1 MCHFLG
7 FPAAFCEGISLV
19 SEETILFAASAH
31 REDKNQAAVVW
42 HLLYSFV
49 QKVRNAAE
57 TSVVC
62 AGPQNHLAGL
72 NNAPTGA
79 QCLDLLTSVFP
90 VHHLLQLWHKVTSCP
105 FTRLWFAHS
114 VQQGGGPTS
123 GTCHGEAEPSHSP
136 FPLGTAELWDLL
148 NQTCRV
154 VWTHYARKMHKKKR
168 GRERQSSL
176 GTSMFN
182 NPFKPPQTSFT
193 KPHRLSLNF
202 FVQIFAFINSPRSFF
217 CFSASQNATRALSK
231 CWDFTGTHFWAPL
244 GQ

>member
-7 FPAAFCEGISLV
+7 FPAAFCEEISLV

-31 REDKNQAAVVW
+31 REDKNQAAVIW

-49 QKVRNAAE
+49 QKVKNTAE

-79 QCLDLLTSVFP
+79 QCPDLHTSVFSVP
-90 VHHLLQLWHKVTSCP
+90 HLQQLQCKVTSCP
-105 FTRLWFAHS
+105 FTPLWFAHS
-114 VQQGGGPTS
+114 MQQGGDPTS
-123 GTCHGEAEPSHSP
+123 GTCHGEIQPPHSP

-154 VWTHYARKMHKKKR
+154 VWPHYTRTKKR
-168 GRERQSSL
+168 EREAEFLRDQHVQQSL
-176 GTSMFN
+176 
-182 NPFKPPQTSFT
+182 QTT
-193 KPHRLSLNF
+193 TNL
-202 FVQIFAFINSPRSFF
+202 IY
-217 CFSASQNATRALSK
+217 
-231 CWDFTGTHFWAPL
+231 
-244 GQ
+244 